1 MSAFAEI
8 ELADWRRQ
16 VASLY
21 QRVRAKADPE
31 AAHEVWREGRRVLLR
46 DHPQSPLTPDDPMR
60 ETGPR
65 YWPYDR
71 SLRFALAVAPTPQV
85 RSRSVDTGVGG
96 VVTMHAI
103 GEVALPPPFSGSTLT
118 LWWIEDYAGGL
129 FLPIRDGTAGDTSY
143 GGGRYLLDTA
153 KGADLG
159 SDRDRLVVD
168 FNFLYHPSCR
178 YNAAWTCPL
187 ADEGNR
193 ITDHVFAGEQL

>member
-1 MSAFAEI
+1 MTAFPETD
-8 ELADWRRQ
+8 LANWRRQ

-21 QRVRAKADPE
+21 HQVRAEADPQ
-31 AAHEVWREGRRVLLR
+31 AAHEVWREGRCVLLR
-46 DHPQSPLTPDDPMR
+46 DHPQSPLAPDDPMR
-60 ETGPR
+60 GTGPP

-71 SLRFALAVAPTPQV
+71 SLRFALAVAPTPKV
-85 RSRSVDTGVGG
+85 RRRSVDTGIDG
-96 VVTMHAI
+96 VVAMRAI
-103 GEVALPPPFSGSTLT
+103 GELELPPPFSGSTLT

-159 SDRDRLVVD
+159 SDGRRLVVD

-193 ITDHVFAGEQL
+193 ITDQVFAGERL